1 MVWKMTQ
8 LEDPQISQVPQVSQD
23 LEAEHASVYKELVDV
38 IDELTIETNK
48 HVLNDKNKLNN
59 SLISEIQTFIN
70 EISRDDGDGNNDDE
84 DENENEETDTVS
96 VLNKLI
102 NLRKLIIEQH
112 YITYPILRSIHGNS
126 GLVNREKELVNY
138 IDDRDKI
145 SFEFVSKFK
154 DLAKHYNHNDDNEDG
169 NNNNSNTNN
178 KGLNIMLNDLN
189 NELNQIVE
197 LNKEI
202 KFNKMLQK
210 DENLSINLNE
220 EIEKLRFK
228 IKLMKK
234 RCLLMSDFT
243 LNLISSLNIS
253 FSNDFFLQKLI
264 LYCGDYEDYL
274 SDESSSEDEIDSDSE
289 DDEDDEDDE

>member
-1 MVWKMTQ
+1 MTQ

-178 KGLNIMLNDLN
+178 KELNIMLNDLN
-189 NELNQIVE
+189 NELNQIIE

>member
-178 KGLNIMLNDLN
+178 KELNIMLNDLN
-189 NELNQIVE
+189 NELNQIIE

>member
-1 MVWKMTQ
+1 MTQ
-8 LEDPQISQVPQVSQD
+8 LEDPQISQVPQRSQD

-59 SLISEIQTFIN
+59 NLISEIQTFIN

-126 GLVNREKELVNY
+126 GLVNKERELVNY

-154 DLAKHYNHNDDNEDG
+154 VLAKHYNHNDDDDDDDY

-178 KGLNIMLNDLN
+178 KELNIMLNDLN
-189 NELNQIVE
+189 NELNQIIE

-274 SDESSSEDEIDSDSE
+274 SDESSSEDDIDSDSE

>member
-1 MVWKMTQ
+1 MTQ
-8 LEDPQISQVPQVSQD
+8 VEDPQISRIPQGSQD
-23 LEAEHASVYKELVDV
+23 LEAEHASIYKELVDV
-38 IDELTIETNK
+38 IDQLTIETNK
-48 HVLNDKNKLNN
+48 NVLDDKNKLNKN
-59 SLISEIQTFIN
+59 LITEIQTFIN
-70 EISRDDGDGNNDDE
+70 EISQDDGDGDNEDEDE
-84 DENENEETDTVS
+84 DENGETDIVS

-126 GLVNREKELVNY
+126 GLVNKEKELVNY

-145 SFEFVSKFK
+145 SFEFVSKYREI
-154 DLAKHYNHNDDNEDG
+154 ARHYNHNDDDDDDDENEEY
-169 NNNNSNTNN
+169 NN
-178 KGLNIMLNDLN
+178 KELNIMLNDLS
-189 NELNQIVE
+189 NELNQIIE
-197 LNKEI
+197 LNKEL

-289 DDEDDEDDE
+289 DDDGQEDDDEV